1 MLPQRFPVNL
11 KLMQRR
17 SLDVTFIDAYIE
29 HRLDARHLPT
39 KDVDWSL
46 GESGEPS
53 VSYFGLFDGVMI
65 RKASAR
71 LMQGQYDNAI
81 RRQSVSPS
89 LTEDLVSAIENGGS
103 VTVMR
108 NFDAGGTQFFIPDT
122 KPINTVKEYAAVE
135 YLCEL
140 LALEAM
146 DYMKGMAQ
154 EILQIQEAG
163 LQDKNYANDDEM
175 LKTARLVA
183 AEFDGAA

>member
-1 MLPQRFPVNL
+1 M
-11 KLMQRR
+11 
-17 SLDVTFIDAYIE
+17 TFIDAYIE

-39 KDVDWSL
+39 KNVDWSL
-46 GESGEPS
+46 GETGKPS
-53 VSYFGLFDGVMI
+53 VSYFGRFDGVMI

-89 LTEDLVSAIENGGS
+89 LTEDLASAIENGCS

-122 KPINTVKEYAAVE
+122 KPISTVKEYAAME
-135 YLCEL
+135 YLCEI

-146 DYMKGMAQ
+146 DYMKDIAK
-154 EILQIQEAG
+154 EIQQIQEAG
-163 LQDKNYANDDEM
+163 LQDKNYADEEEM
-175 LKTARLVA
+175 LSTVRLVA
-183 AEFDGAA
+183 AEFDGLR